1 MDTTALIAIS
11 VAAAVL
17 IAGAGGFFIARS
29 VFGSRDVS
37 GPDPE
42 DLISHSR
49 LEAQRILGRA
59 EEEGRA
65 RAEAFREREE
75 AKLEHRRLELDNI
88 EGRLSQREE
97 TLEQRASN
105 LASREQLLLDRERE
119 TSDIRQE
126 TDGLRERVRAE
137 LERLAGI
144 DAKAAKEQL
153 LQEVEDEARRDAMLL
168 VRDLEVKA
176 REEADK
182 RARRILATAVQRLA
196 SEVVTETTV
205 SVVALPS
212 DDMKG
217 RIIGREG
224 RNIRALEAVTG
235 VNLIVD
241 DTPEAVSVASFDP
254 VRREVARLTLERL
267 VADGRIHPA
276 SIEEAFSKAQAEVE
290 QSVRDAGEW
299 ALLEVGMSR
308 MHPELVTVLGRL
320 KYRTSYGQNVLN
332 HLVESAHIASMLA
345 SELGIDPM
353 PVKRSALLH
362 DIGKAVTHEV
372 EGSHALIG
380 AEIARR
386 FGEDAAVVHGI
397 EAHHNEVEPRTIL
410 AVIVQAADAV
420 SAARPGARR
429 EALESYVRRLER
441 LESLALDF
449 DGVERVF
456 AMQAGREVRVVV
468 DPGEI
473 DDLAATDLSRR
484 IAKKLEEDL
493 QYPGQIQVTV
503 IREFR
508 ATDYAR

>member
-17 IAGAGGFFIARS
+17 IAGGGGFFVARS
-29 VFGSRDVS
+29 VFRSKTS
-37 GPDPE
+37 AGPEGD
-42 DLISHSR
+42 DLIAHSR

-75 AKLEHRRLELDNI
+75 AKLEHRRLELDNM

-105 LASREQLLLDRERE
+105 LASREQLLLERERE
-119 TSDIRQE
+119 TGDIRHE
-126 TDGLRERVRAE
+126 TDGMRERARAE

-176 REEADK
+176 REEADR

-205 SVVALPS
+205 SVVTLPS

-276 SIEEAFSKAQAEVE
+276 SIEEAYSKAQAEVE

-308 MHPELVTVLGRL
+308 MHPELVTLLGRL

-332 HLVESAHIASMLA
+332 HLVESSHVASMLA
-345 SELGIDPM
+345 SELGIDPA

-386 FGEDAAVVHGI
+386 FGEDAAIVHGI

-410 AVIVQAADAV
+410 AIIVQAADAV

-449 DGVERVF
+449 EGVERVF